1 MPSGIRR
8 TKGSSV
14 ADAFEAEIGEL
25 AGEINQ
31 QLARI
36 REAYEELSA
45 MEHTACSMDGM
56 VSVTVGRHGQLLDI
70 ELNPR
75 AYRALSPSQ
84 LADAIMQQADEATAA
99 VSEQSKY
106 LLKPL
111 MPEGVPYE
119 EVFGERAMLDGFFP
133 SPVEPAP

>member
-14 ADAFEAEIGEL
+14 TDAFEGEIGRL

-45 MEHTACSMDGM
+45 TEHTACSTDGM
-56 VSVTVGRHGQLLDI
+56 VRVTVGRNGQLRGI
-70 ELNPR
+70 ELSPR
-75 AYRALSPSQ
+75 AYRTLSPSQ
-84 LADAIMQQADEATAA
+84 LADAIMQQADKATAA
-99 VSEQSKY
+99 VSEQSKQ
-106 LLKPL
+106 LLEPL
-111 MPEGVPYE
+111 MPEGMPYQ
-119 EVFGERAMLDGFFP
+119 EVFGERDMLDAFFP
-133 SPVEPAP
+133 SPVKPAP